1 MWWNLPGISDGEDG
15 EDEDVLPALADGNLG
30 HEMEGEE
37 RVEGFNST
45 EGCGDVYPMKEPGIG
60 ILKGLV

>member
-1 MWWNLPGISDGEDG
+1 
-15 EDEDVLPALADGNLG
+15 
-30 HEMEGEE
+30 MEGEE

>member
-30 HEMEGEE
+30 HEMQGEE
-37 RVEGFNST
+37 RAEG
-45 EGCGDVYPMKEPGIG
+45 EIWRKDVAK
-60 ILKGLV
+60 KT